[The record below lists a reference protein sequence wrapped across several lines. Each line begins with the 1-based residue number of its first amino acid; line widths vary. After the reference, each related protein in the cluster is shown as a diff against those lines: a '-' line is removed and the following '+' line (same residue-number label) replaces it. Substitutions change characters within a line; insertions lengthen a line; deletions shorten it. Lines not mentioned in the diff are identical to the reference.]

1 MNANVAT
8 FPSVVVDAVVV
19 EEVDVFV
26 VDEADDGS
34 VVGVPG
40 PITASDRS
48 ES

>member
-26 VDEADDGS
+26 DDETDDGS

-40 PITASDRS
+40 PITASDRL

>member
-1 MNANVAT
+1 MNADVAT
-8 FPSVVVDAVVV
+8 FPSIVVDAVVV
-19 EEVDVFV
+19 EEVDVFA
-26 VDEADDGS
+26 VDETDDGS